1 MLHGVFVCVTAVAG
15 QRKMPVMNPLNVS
28 PHRPGEPAIIAC
40 RGISARMAMVLTV
53 LLTALWTC
61 SSGLAQTDRPDFTLL
76 ETLAQSELKR
86 NNVPGAAIA
95 IVVDGRIAFTRGF
108 GVASIETG
116 EPVSSNMLFR
126 IGSTT
131 KMFTA
136 AGLVLLAEEGKVK
149 LDAPIG
155 DYVKGLHP
163 AVARL
168 TSHQLLTHTSGL
180 ADANAVAGPHDE
192 TALAG
197 RVRAFEPRD
206 FFDEPGRIYSYSN
219 PGYWAAGLVA
229 QEVSGRL
236 YADHLRE
243 RIFEPLAM
251 VRTTFRPT
259 MAVTWPFALGH
270 GPEDRS
276 PAKVI
281 RPLSDNAAVWPAGQ
295 MFTTAP
301 EFARFCI
308 AFMSGG
314 TLDGRQVLSKFVIEK
329 LSAPHVP
336 VPNDERHY
344 GYGLSVRDENG
355 LRWLSHTGSRSGY
368 GSQARMC
375 PERKFAVI
383 ILCNKTGANLM
394 RVADKAVEIAL
405 GIASPSRPPRPNRP
419 ITAEEATKFAGAYRN
434 GSTTIALTARNG
446 KLFTPRGEVKSL
458 GDNRFVLPG
467 SGEAGAAPMEFHI
480 VPGKDGKAEHLMRN
494 GRAFKRQ

>member
-1 MLHGVFVCVTAVAG
+1 MQSMRPSSICCAVLCLLLLAARVFAVDFA
-15 QRKMPVMNPLNVS
+15 PL
-28 PHRPGEPAIIAC
+28 EA
-40 RGISARMAMVLTV
+40 LT
-53 LLTALWTC
+53 
-61 SSGLAQTDRPDFTLL
+61 R
-76 ETLAQSELKR
+76 SELKR
-86 NNVPGAAIA
+86 NNVPGAAIG
-95 IVVDGRIAFTRGF
+95 IVVDGQLAFAKGF
-108 GVASIETG
+108 GVASVETG

-155 DYVKGLHP
+155 DCVKGLH
-163 AVARL
+163 ASVARL

-180 ADANAVAGPHDE
+180 ADANAVVGPHDE

-197 RVRAFEPRD
+197 RVRALDAKD
-206 FFDEPGRIYSYSN
+206 FFDEPGKLYSYSN

-229 QEVSGRL
+229 QEVSGKL

-243 RIFEPLAM
+243 RIFEPLGM
-251 VRTTFRPT
+251 ERTTFRPT

-301 EFARFCI
+301 EFARFCM
-308 AFMSGG
+308 AFMDGG
-314 TLDGRQVLSKFVIEK
+314 KLDGKQVLSPFVIEK
-329 LSAPHVP
+329 LSAPHAP
-336 VPNDERHY
+336 VANDDRHY
-344 GYGLSVRDENG
+344 GYGLSVRDEGG

-375 PERKFAVI
+375 PQKKFAVI

-394 RVADKAVEIAL
+394 RVADNAVELAL
-405 GIASPSRPPRPNRP
+405 GIAPKPGPARQRLTMS
-419 ITAEEATKFAGAYRN
+419 AEDMARYAGNYSN
-434 GSTTIALTARNG
+434 GRTTIALRVRDG
-446 KLFTPRGEVKSL
+446 KLTGAQGGVVSKVGE
-458 GDNRFVLPG
+458 NRFVR
-467 SGEAGAAPMEFHI
+467 AAVGLSPEMEFSF
-480 VPGKDGKAEHLMRN
+480 VKGADGRITHLMAK
-494 GRAFKRQ
+494 GRLSRKVD